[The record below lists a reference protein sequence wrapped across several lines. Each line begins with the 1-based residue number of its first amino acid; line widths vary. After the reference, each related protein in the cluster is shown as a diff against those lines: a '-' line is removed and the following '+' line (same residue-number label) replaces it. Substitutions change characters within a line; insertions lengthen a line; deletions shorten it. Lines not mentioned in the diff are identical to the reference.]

1 MGILLG
7 VTLPLIILAYV
18 AYYFLA
24 PESESDFFKN
34 FSLVGRT
41 LALLAL
47 VVATIG
53 CDRVT
58 KHTAMTSLEGKPSRS
73 FFADTVRL
81 EYAENRGGFLSLG
94 ANLPPAIRTVIFTI
108 GTGLI
113 LVGTLIAAIKLRF
126 TGWQFS
132 GLSLMWAGG
141 ASNWVDRILRDSVV
155 DFLNVGVGSLRTGV
169 FNVADV
175 AVMLGAC
182 ILAFANRRPNNFPKP
197 EEQRKQS

>member
-53 CDRVT
+53 
-58 KHTAMTSLEGKPSRS
+58 
-73 FFADTVRL
+73 
-81 EYAENRGGFLSLG
+81 
-94 ANLPPAIRTVIFTI
+94 
-108 GTGLI
+108 
-113 LVGTLIAAIKLRF
+113 
-126 TGWQFS
+126 
-132 GLSLMWAGG
+132 
-141 ASNWVDRILRDSVV
+141 
-155 DFLNVGVGSLRTGV
+155 VGSLRTGV